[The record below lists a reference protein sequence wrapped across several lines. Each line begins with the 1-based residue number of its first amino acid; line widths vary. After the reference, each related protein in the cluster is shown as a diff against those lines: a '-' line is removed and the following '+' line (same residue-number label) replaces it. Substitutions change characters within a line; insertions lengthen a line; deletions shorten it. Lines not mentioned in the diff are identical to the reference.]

1 MDQIIALIVFWGV
14 WLLVPIVVDGITTL
28 YTLIGVSFVHIR
40 RLRNRIPALQ
50 SFPLVSIIIPVY
62 NSEQTLE
69 ACLNSI
75 ANQDYPKDRIEV
87 HLVNNGSSDRSH
99 QVFSRLREKL
109 DLHMGWISTL
119 DKGKSEALNAGIYMA
134 KGAYIFNVDSDVVLA
149 PDAVR
154 KVVETMEHHLDLG
167 AITGAIQVLPPEEDA
182 PPLTSL
188 LAKCE
193 FFEYLTAFHVGREH
207 QTLMQSIYT
216 LSGAFSVFRTELLHR
231 TDLYR
236 NVTVTEDTDLT
247 FELHDIYSEWRI
259 ACISSAIAYVHP
271 IESLSSLY
279 AQRVRWQRGQVEVSA
294 RYEQLMGQPM
304 WLLRGFSPARTLLVD
319 HTLAFPR
326 IVWTFLLPILA
337 LFGYPLSLIVMAFLV
352 LYGFYLLIDIAWVF
366 VAWLGVNSLAR
377 QRLRDFLYL
386 LPVMPFYRMVVF
398 WFRISGFLHAIAE
411 PGTWRVEDPVVQL
424 KRGLADLDDLTG
436 NVFGRIPATIAVLQE
451 RLAERKF
458 GGPSSE

>member
-14 WLLVPIVVDGITTL
+14 WLLVPIVIDGFTTL
-28 YTLIGVSFVHIR
+28 YTLVGVCLVHIN
-40 RLRNRIPALQ
+40 RLRNRIPPLQ
-50 SFPLVSIIIPVY
+50 SYPLVSIIIPVY
-62 NSEQTLE
+62 NSEETLE
-69 ACLNSI
+69 ACLQSI
-75 ANQDYPKDRIEV
+75 AAQDYPNDRMEI
-87 HLVNNGSSDRSH
+87 HLINNGSSDRSH
-99 QVFSRLREKL
+99 QVFARLREKL
-109 DLHMGWISTL
+109 DLHLGWFSTF
-119 DKGKSEALNAGIYMA
+119 DKGKSEALNAGIYLA
-134 KGAYIFNVDSDVVLA
+134 NGAYIFNVDSDVVLA

-154 KVVETMEHHLDLG
+154 KVVEVMEHHLDLG
-167 AITGAIQVLPPEEDA
+167 AVTGAIQVLPPEEEV

-216 LSGAFSVFRTELLHR
+216 LSGAFSVFRKELLHR

-247 FELHDIYSEWRI
+247 FELHNLYSEWRI
-259 ACISSAIAYVHP
+259 ACITSAIAYVHP

-279 AQRVRWQRGQVEVSA
+279 AQRVRWQRGQIEVSS
-294 RYEQLMGQPM
+294 RYQQLMNHPI

-326 IVWTFLLPILA
+326 IVWTFLLPVLA
-337 LFGYPLSLIVMAFLV
+337 FFGYPLSLIMMAFLV
-352 LYGFYLLIDIAWVF
+352 LYGFYLLIDIAWVL
-366 VAWLGVNSLAR
+366 VAWLGVNKMAR
-377 QRLRDFLYL
+377 QRLRDFLWL

-398 WFRISGFLHAIAE
+398 WFRISGFLHAVAE

-424 KRGLADLDDLTG
+424 KRGLADLDNSTG
-436 NVFGRIPATIAVLQE
+436 NVFGRVLESISALQE
-451 RLAERKF
+451 RSTAKKPEVP
-458 GGPSSE
+458 PSD